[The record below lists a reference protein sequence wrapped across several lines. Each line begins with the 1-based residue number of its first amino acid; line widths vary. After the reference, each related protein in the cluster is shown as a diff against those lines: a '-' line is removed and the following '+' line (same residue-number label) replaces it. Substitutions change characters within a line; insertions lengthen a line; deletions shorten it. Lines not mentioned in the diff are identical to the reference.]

1 MNTEQKREAARLI
14 QTLTKADVR
23 SHFTTDFGRE
33 HDISGVS
40 VIVPADKAKDLVLKL
55 RGVLPHEMLAF
66 VGTHQWL
73 GKEKFKGVEV
83 VVIIGESQFDILRR
97 VRTNGTNYDL
107 DTEDIV
113 AKLIEY
119 DNAFGI
125 RIFHAETDAVE
136 FDLLRTPDDMTAFA
150 NDVYAFCPDIVDQ
163 GFGEVEKLAEAIE
176 AEGTVYLWWD

>member
-1 MNTEQKREAARLI
+1 MNTAQKREAERLI
-14 QTLTKADVR
+14 QTLTKAEVR

-33 HDISGVS
+33 HDLGGVS

-83 VVIIGESQFDILRR
+83 VVIAGKSQFDILRLMR
-97 VRTNGTNYDL
+97 SNGANYDL
-107 DTEDIV
+107 ATEDIV
-113 AKLIEY
+113 AKLVQY
-119 DNAFGI
+119 DSAFGI
-125 RIFHAETDAVE
+125 RIFHAETDVVE
-136 FDLLRTPDDMTAFA
+136 FDLLRTPGDMTAFA
-150 NDVYAFCPDIVDQ
+150 NDVYVFCPDIVDQ
-163 GFGEVEKLAEAIE
+163 GVGDVKKLAEAIE

>member
-14 QTLTKADVR
+14 QTLTKAEVR

-33 HDISGVS
+33 HDMSGVS
-40 VIVPADKAKDLVLKL
+40 VIVPADKAKALVLKL
-55 RGVLPHEMLAF
+55 REVLPHRMLAF

-73 GKEKFKGVEV
+73 GKEKFQGVEV
-83 VVIIGESQFDILRR
+83 VVAIGDSQFDILRL

-107 DTEDIV
+107 DTEDIIV
-113 AKLIEY
+113 KLMQY
-119 DNAFGI
+119 DSADGI
-125 RIFHAETDAVE
+125 RIFHAETDVVA
-136 FDLLRTPDDMTAFA
+136 FDLLRTPDDMMAFA

-163 GFGEVEKLAEAIE
+163 GVGDVEKLAEAIE